1 MPVGRDLKYI
11 GFSVVPP
18 QRCQL
23 LEISNLETF
32 FQTSIPPPDGVDKC
46 APPPPENFPFNLD
59 PYSPPSLSNFVGKTW
74 IYLSG
79 TLIG

>member
-1 MPVGRDLKYI
+1 MPVGGDLKYK

-32 FQTSIPPPDGVDKC
+32 FQTSIPPPMELRNV
-46 APPPPENFPFNLD
+46 PPPPENYPFNLD